1 MTTLVFGATGFVA
14 ANIVRHLAATGEH
27 VVMADIHPPDALLE
41 AFLGDACGSTE
52 FLRLDVRNE
61 KATHEAVGRV
71 KPGRAVLAAAITP
84 TPPDVERAR
93 FRDAVEINIA
103 GTIRALEVL
112 RDAGVGR
119 VVLTSSGSVYGKRKD
134 MAPIA
139 EDDAPGPLLA
149 VYPMSKAFSEMLA
162 LRFAAINDMDLV
174 VARLCSP
181 FGPMERDTGS
191 RPLLSLVSHLTR
203 AAIRGEALKLPPPR
217 GVPHDV
223 AHVADV
229 ASAVAALLLA
239 DRLDHTVYNVG
250 WGRGHTAEEIA
261 GALDGIL
268 GGVRYAWLET
278 DPDANPG
285 AQPRGPL
292 VCERL
297 EADTGWRP
305 GYDLGAGIKAYVD
318 WLSARA

>member
-14 ANIVRHLAATGEH
+14 ANVVRHLAAAGEH
-27 VVMADIHPPDALLE
+27 VVMADVHAPDAALE
-41 AFLGDACGSTE
+41 AFLGDAGASTE
-52 FLRLDVRNE
+52 FLRLDVRDGA
-61 KATHEAVGRV
+61 ATREAVGRV

-103 GTIRALEVL
+103 GTIRTLEAL

-119 VVLTSSGSVYGKRKD
+119 VVLTSSGSVYGRRND
-134 MAPIA
+134 MAPLA

-162 LRFAAINDMDLV
+162 LRFAEINGMDLV

-191 RPLLSLVSHLTR
+191 RPLLSLVSHLAR
-203 AAIRGEALKLPPPR
+203 AAIRGETLKLPPPR
-217 GVPHDV
+217 DTPHDV

-229 ASAVAALLLA
+229 ASAVGALLLA
-239 DRLDHTVYNVG
+239 DRLGHAVYNVG
-250 WGRGHTAEEIA
+250 WGRAHTAEQIVA
-261 GALDGIL
+261 ALDGIL
-268 GGVRYAWLET
+268 GGLRHEWLET
-278 DPDANPG
+278 DPDATPG

-292 VCERL
+292 ISARL

-305 GYDLGAGIKAYVD
+305 RFNLETGIEAYVD
-318 WLSARA
+318 WLKETT